1 MGYMDYLTSFKV
13 TLRTEIIYQPPWCP
27 CRMNLASA
35 LARPIR
41 ALSHLLCKVKHGM
54 SVFASGSLLRLSMNS
69 SLCLESIQ
77 VGHDVA
83 LLSYL
88 IVSLALG
95 VAREEPGE
103 LLGDDVGLGLQSG
116 T

>member
-1 MGYMDYLTSFKV
+1 M
-13 TLRTEIIYQPPWCP
+13 
-27 CRMNLASA
+27 
-35 LARPIR
+35 
-41 ALSHLLCKVKHGM
+41 
-54 SVFASGSLLRLSMNS
+54 FASGSLLRLSMNS

>member
-1 MGYMDYLTSFKV
+1 MKCMDVSSTPLYVQFLVGPDADHTSG
-13 TLRTEIIYQPPWCP
+13 
-27 CRMNLASA
+27 
-35 LARPIR
+35 
-41 ALSHLLCKVKHGM
+41 LLC
-54 SVFASGSLLRLSMNS
+54 
-69 SLCLESIQ
+69 IQ
-77 VGHDVA
+77 VGHGVA